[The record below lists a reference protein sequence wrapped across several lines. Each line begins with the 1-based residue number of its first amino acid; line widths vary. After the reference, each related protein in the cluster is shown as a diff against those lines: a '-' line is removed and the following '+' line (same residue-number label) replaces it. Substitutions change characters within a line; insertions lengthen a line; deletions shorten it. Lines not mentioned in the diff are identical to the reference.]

1 MIVSFYDKDFK
12 GLQNNASLTIDK
24 TSYKLVKRPV
34 ELNDLSCICEPFTEN
49 IQPTFLVISDDLG
62 RYVYGSLAGIPLLN
76 EENKTEINGTD
87 LKSMLSSD
95 VILETGT
102 FANVNEIIIYIFNQW
117 NIQVNQNSFTCELL
131 FNDNVGTVAI
141 KDLTPAY
148 KKEVYNAW
156 EEMQSYLKVYDLF
169 LDTKIDLVNK
179 KVQFIVGK
187 TMYRK
192 LNIKLWEYGI
202 KNYGKWVADVNECQG
217 YYKNG
222 TTWNT
227 GYKWIMTSDGYI
239 FVEQN
244 GTDTIYNII
253 TTLNSA
259 NSSDYNVK
267 DNFYVGK
274 TIYTIMEIEKNYK
287 AYTYTND
294 NAFIQD
300 ITQNGYVQVG
310 YYKLRL
316 TQRDIYPIKRKIFV
330 SEEDLATANTE
341 ALTTLL
347 DSLYNENIELPTTN
361 ITPDFETRFE
371 VYVNKGEEKYKDLP
385 CGELHYDSSG
395 LIKVQIGYRFT
406 SVDFI

>member
-1 MIVSFYDKDFK
+1 MIVSFYDKEFK

-24 TSYKLVKRPV
+24 GSYKLVKRPV

-62 RYVYGSLAGIPLLN
+62 RYIYGSLAGIPLLN

-102 FANVNEIIIYIFNQW
+102 FANVNEIISYIFNQW
-117 NIQVNQNSFTCELL
+117 NIQVNQNSFTCELR
-131 FNDNVGTVAI
+131 FNENVGTVAI

-148 KKEVYNAW
+148 TKEVYNAW

-192 LNIKLWEYGI
+192 LNIKLWEHGI

-217 YYKNG
+217 YYNNNG
-222 TTWNT
+222 NWTA
-227 GYKWIMTSDGYI
+227 GYKWILTS
-239 FVEQN
+239 QN
-244 GTDTIYNII
+244 NITINE
-253 TTLNSA
+253 N
-259 NSSDYNVK
+259 N
-267 DNFYVGK
+267 
-274 TIYTIMEIEKNYK
+274 
-287 AYTYTND
+287 
-294 NAFIQD
+294 
-300 ITQNGYVQVG
+300 
-310 YYKLRL
+310 
-316 TQRDIYPIKRKIFV
+316 RDIYPIKRRIVV
-330 SEEDLATANTE
+330 SEEDLTTANTE
-341 ALTTLL
+341 ALKILL
-347 DSLYNENIELPTTN
+347 DALYNENIELPTTN

-371 VYVNKGEEKYKDLP
+371 IYVNKGEEKYKDLP